1 MPPDERVGAYYEQR
15 SVPVE
20 QPRQQRKT
28 QSGGHIGAARPDA
41 SLLIQRELPAQEED
55 FSLESAG
62 RAKRQDNESQ
72 GVRQQLKCN
81 PYQRDHA
88 PIMP

>member
-1 MPPDERVGAYYEQR
+1 
-15 SVPVE
+15 
-20 QPRQQRKT
+20 
-28 QSGGHIGAARPDA
+28 
-41 SLLIQRELPAQEED
+41 LIQRELPAQEED
-55 FSLESAG
+55 FSLQSAG
-62 RAKRQDNESQ
+62 RAKGQDNESQ